1 MPNAMEINEM
11 DCFFLPA
18 PDMGKKRNAQGLSTN
33 DFRQILSDLRD
44 RPASQSAFLR
54 KLLHRAIA
62 DGASSEFPV
71 TSHVVPDP
79 VSPS

>member
-1 MPNAMEINEM
+1 MPNAVEFNEM

-18 PDMGKKRNAQGLSTN
+18 PDMSKKRNAQGLSTD
-33 DFRQILSDLRD
+33 DFRQIVSDLRH

-62 DGASSEFPV
+62 NGASSGFPV